1 MIDLEDIIDVHFVDN
16 EYTLLEILYEN
27 ENQETVSMTVN
38 VTDEENP
45 EVKQIME
52 MFTME
57 QLIQKT
63 YDYDKS
69 QSTSFKRAVM
79 QIAKEE
85 GQLEGLTDYAE
96 ANIADK
102 TPEQISFII
111 KFFLSYIFGEE
122 LPEQLNKETLFS
134 LKLEVFENEVIKKSS
149 KSKTKSLIRK
159 AQTPFEVMK
168 YVIEII
174 DHENNKK
181 NTTKKT

>member
-1 MIDLEDIIDVHFVDN
+1 MIDLENIIDVHFVDN
-16 EYTLLEILYEN
+16 NYTLLELLYEN
-27 ENQETVSMTVN
+27 ENQELVSMTIN
-38 VTDEENP
+38 ITDEEDP
-45 EVKQIME
+45 DVKKILE
-52 MFTME
+52 KFTIE

-79 QIAKEE
+79 QIAREE
-85 GQLEGLTDYAE
+85 GQLEGLADYGDV
-96 ANIADK
+96 NIAEK
-102 TPEQISFII
+102 SPEQISAII

-122 LPEQLNKETLFS
+122 LPDPLNKETLFS
-134 LKLEVFENEVIKKSS
+134 LKLEVFENEIIKKSS
-149 KSKTKSLIRK
+149 KTKAKSLLRK

-181 NTTKKT
+181 NTT